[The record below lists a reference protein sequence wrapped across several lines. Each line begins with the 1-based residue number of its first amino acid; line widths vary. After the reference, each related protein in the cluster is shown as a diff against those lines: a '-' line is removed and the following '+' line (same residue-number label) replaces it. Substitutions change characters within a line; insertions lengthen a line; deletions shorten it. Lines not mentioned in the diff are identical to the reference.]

1 MEQPDLRFW
10 MAWLYL
16 ASLSVENR
24 HGAASLQYC
33 RCPSTGLHP
42 AYCHSS
48 HCCWDQTTLPFNAC
62 FFRWVMSPCALLGN
76 CTKLLFLHWCKSSSS
91 PLARFEN
98 CRVLSCGL
106 EGRGPASLLC
116 DTAFCFVSTGG
127 ISLGWAGGS
136 TTSLRYQEGSFCALP
151 GSCFSACSSQL
162 SAGLWPSC
170 ALKAGLTLKHEETLC
185 QEQRHRNSL
194 FLIKDCWNR
203 GKAIFLLTV

>member
-24 HGAASLQYC
+24 QGAASLQYC

-48 HCCWDQTTLPFNAC
+48 HCCWDQTTLPFSAC

-76 CTKLLFLHWCKSSSS
+76 CTELLFLHWCKSSSS
-91 PLARFEN
+91 PLARFEK
-98 CRVLSCGL
+98 CCVLSCGL

-127 ISLGWAGGS
+127 SAWAG
-136 TTSLRYQEGSFCALP
+136 QEDQQLP
-151 GSCFSACSSQL
+151 HHIRKGRSVPCQGAVFQCVA
-162 SAGLWPSC
+162 PSW
-170 ALKAGLTLKHEETLC
+170 AQVSDLPVPWRLDWH
-185 QEQRHRNSL
+185 
-194 FLIKDCWNR
+194 
-203 GKAIFLLTV
+203 